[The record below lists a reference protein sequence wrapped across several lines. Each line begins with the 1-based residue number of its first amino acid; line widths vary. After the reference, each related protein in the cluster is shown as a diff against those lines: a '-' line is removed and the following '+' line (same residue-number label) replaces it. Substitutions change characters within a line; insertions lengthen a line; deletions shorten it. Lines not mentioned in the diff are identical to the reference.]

1 MTHAATVKVKVAL
14 QRRMERDNNKNNTL
28 FKKYLQSASENST
41 YEGKNIYIE
50 TTVFKKNRTRTY
62 KNKSAVFR

>member
-41 YEGKNIYIE
+41 YEGKNIYRNYSI
-50 TTVFKKNRTRTY
+50 
-62 KNKSAVFR
+62 